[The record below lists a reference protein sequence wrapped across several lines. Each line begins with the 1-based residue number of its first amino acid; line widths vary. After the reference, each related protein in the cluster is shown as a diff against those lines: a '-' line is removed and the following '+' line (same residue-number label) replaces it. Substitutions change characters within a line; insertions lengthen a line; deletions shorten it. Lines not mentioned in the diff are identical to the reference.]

1 MLKKNLDQLK
11 LLIVIGIL
19 ILVGQK
25 VGFMVVDKEFS
36 VAAAL
41 PGTILIIVVCLLSL
55 MIKECLPNLKF
66 PAFAWA
72 TMIGLILSMPFMPT
86 AKAFLAYTNE
96 VNFLST
102 TTPILAFAGI
112 SVGNKVQELK
122 SMSWKIVLISLLVFT
137 STFFGSA
144 IIAQIVLKLQG
155 II

>member
-11 LLIVIGIL
+11 LLIVIGL
-19 ILVGQK
+19 LVLVAQK
-25 VGFMVVDKEFS
+25 VGFMVAGKEFA
-36 VAAAL
+36 VADAI
-41 PGTILIIVVCLLSL
+41 PGTLLIIVVCLLSL

-86 AKAFLAYTNE
+86 AKVFLEYTNK

-112 SVGNKVQELK
+112 SVGNKVHELK

-144 IIAQIVLKLQG
+144 IIAQFILKMQG